1 MSKENIP
8 YAQLL
13 AEAVSK
19 PGILSACY
27 SRFYTYSLG
36 NQIWLWSQILGRNE
50 ELAPVATFKKWASL
64 GRYVRK
70 DEKGLTIAMPVTIK
84 DRGTDETFTTFM
96 LRKCLFTLN
105 QTEGEPYKETSM
117 SAEWDVELALDVL
130 KIEQEAFADLNG
142 NMQGYARGKSFAI
155 NPLAVLPHKTRFHEL
170 AHIVLGHTK
179 DTDFSDEAELAKDV
193 REVEAESTAYILC
206 NVLSLPG
213 LEESRGYIQ
222 NWLGQGSLQ
231 DKTAQRIFSA
241 ANKILKAGQ
250 PQKVEARQET
260 LQKTSN
266 FSQI

>member
-8 YAQLL
+8 YSQLL
-13 AEAVSK
+13 SEAVSK

-50 ELAPVATFKKWASL
+50 ELAPVNTYKRWLTL
-64 GRYVRK
+64 GRQVK
-70 DEKGLTIAMPVTIK
+70 KGEKSLAIAMPVTIK

-96 LRKCLFTLN
+96 LKSCLFTLN
-105 QTEGEPYKETSM
+105 QTEGEDYVQEAKSP
-117 SAEWDVELALDVL
+117 EWDVELALDVL
-130 KIEQEAFADLNG
+130 KIEQVPFAELDG
-142 NMQGYARGKSFAI
+142 NMQGYARGKSFAL
-155 NPLAVLPHKTRFHEL
+155 NPIAAFPHKTRFHEL

-179 DTDFSDEAELAKDV
+179 DTDFSDGAILTRDV

-206 NVLSLPG
+206 NVLGLPG

-222 NWLGQGSLQ
+222 NWLADGQLQ

-250 PQKVEARQET
+250 SVKVEESCST
-260 LQKTSN
+260 
-266 FSQI
+266 